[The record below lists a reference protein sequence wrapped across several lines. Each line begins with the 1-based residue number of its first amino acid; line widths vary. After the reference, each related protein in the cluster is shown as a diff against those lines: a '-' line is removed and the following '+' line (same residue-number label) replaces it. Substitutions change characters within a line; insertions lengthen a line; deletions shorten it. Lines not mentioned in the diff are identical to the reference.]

1 MTRRPRALAVS
12 RPAPLPSI
20 AITIASLVALA
31 ALIAIAFAPAHAEEK
46 AGAAKSPAPIEPAEK
61 SVKGFIPHEVDSFLI
76 QDLREG
82 GYVIFFRHAVT
93 NWQQRDVTEGDFQN
107 REHQRN
113 LTEAGLAEAA
123 MIGQSLRVLQIPI
136 EKVLSSPMWRCRDTA
151 QFAFDTYDTTGNL
164 FWKGPKFREARIA
177 MLSTPPAKGK
187 NLILIGHQDQFIPI
201 VPGLKRDLLGEGD
214 ALIIKPKG
222 EGKFKVVTMVTPM
235 EWANLAGV
243 SPIDIDGQQYYF
255 GDSTKGNTVQ
265 QKKGSRG
272 SE

>member
-20 AITIASLVALA
+20 AIFIAGLVALA

-46 AGAAKSPAPIEPAEK
+46 ARAAKSPVPIDPDK
-61 SVKGFIPHEVDSFLI
+61 PPKGFIPHEVDSFLI

-82 GYVIFFRHAVT
+82 GYVIFFRHAIT
-93 NWQQRDVTEGDFQN
+93 NWQQRDVTEGDFQD
-107 REHQRN
+107 RDHQRN

-187 NLILIGHQDQFIPI
+187 NLVLVGHQDQFIPI
-201 VPGLKRDLLGEGD
+201 IPGMKRDLLGEGD
-214 ALIIKPKG
+214 ALILKPKG

-235 EWANLAGV
+235 EWADLAGV
-243 SPIDIDGQQYYF
+243 SPIGIDGQQMYF
-255 GDSTKGNTVQ
+255 ADSTSAGDVEPPL
-265 QKKGSRG
+265 KKRK
-272 SE
+272 